1 MSVGSSFATCAA
13 RCFKF
18 PCHTRDKTLHFSFT
32 LRLASYFSLRCH
44 GCVVLVSHFLAGVSW
59 LCLGCV
65 SLFCW
70 GVWVVSWLCLGCV
83 SLFAWVPGVVPQLCL
98 TCHWGVLVLSWL
110 CLGCVWVESGLC
122 LGCLCLGRVW
132 AVSGLNLGCV
142 WVVSGSRLGRVW
154 DWYSWHFRLCLWQKV
169 SAEEQGKW
177 KSVSPKLILF
187 SDEIVAAYFDW
198 QIGTKDST
206 CVVEITAANFAA
218 FLCFDLPNKI
228 LDFASKCFQFRWIQ
242 LDFRTKQIPVFFACW
257 YHSLELLLFSL
268 IFAHVFGSL
277 LLPGIAAGRR

>member
-1 MSVGSSFATCAA
+1 MFQV
-13 RCFKF
+13 
-18 PCHTRDKTLHFSFT
+18 PLPHTRQNIAFFFHPSACVLLFT
-32 LRLASYFSLRCH
+32 E
-44 GCVVLVSHFLAGVSW
+44 VSW
-59 LCLGCV
+59 LCRACV

-70 GVWVVSWLCLGCV
+70 GVLVVPWLCLTFLLGCLGCVLVVSWLCLTFRLG
-83 SLFAWVPGVVPQLCL
+83 AWVVPQVCL

-110 CLGCVWVESGLC
+110 CLGCVWVESG
-122 LGCLCLGRVW
+122 LCLGRVW

-268 IFAHVFGSL
+268 IFSHVFGSL